1 MKRLISPGRLVFLGI
16 ILVGLTALYLVTL
29 YKYQVV
35 EGTRYYEESMNSIV
49 SEETVIAARGSI
61 LDRYGRLLVSN
72 RNCNNLLIDTGELF
86 PFSDAAENNAYA
98 NPAILRMCSIV
109 TENGDSYIDELPI
122 TRTAPF
128 EYVEPMSQ
136 LQRMRLNAWLD
147 ANGLDSD
154 ASAVEV
160 MARMRSRYGIDDNYS
175 AAEMRTIAGV
185 RYEINIRYV
194 INTSDYIFAEDVS
207 IDTIT
212 ALMEADVPGFDVQV
226 SYIREYNT
234 SYAAHILGYTGLMSE
249 LEAET
254 YRELGYPLNAT
265 VGKEGAELAF
275 EEYLHGSDGT
285 AEVTRT
291 SEGVITSTVYKK
303 APEPGC
309 HIYLTID
316 IELQAVAEQA
326 LASFI
331 TEQNEEREVENVK
344 LARDGKKTYEMID
357 GGALVVVDVH
367 TGEPLCVASYPTFDL
382 ATFLDDYSD
391 LLADE
396 NDPLVN
402 RALNGL
408 YSPGSTFKPV
418 TALTALSE
426 HLISGDEAFVCT
438 GIYGAYADSGYSPEC
453 TGVHGALTVSEAI
466 TASCNLFFYQVGD
479 RVGIDLI
486 HKYATT
492 LGLGQRT
499 GIELG
504 DSAGRVASPE
514 VKAQFYSGIE
524 SQWFAADNLQAA
536 IGQSVTGVTPI
547 QLARYCAA
555 LANKGTVYEC
565 SILKSISSFDY
576 SESILEREPV
586 VAGTLDVTPDIW
598 ELIHTG
604 MIGVA
609 NDPAGTAYNYLHG
622 YEPMVAAKTGTTE
635 TGSANPDAVF
645 ICFAPAE
652 DPEIAVAVVVDK
664 GQRGALLANIAVKVL
679 DYYFDFQQSSQQ
691 IENELTLLR

>member
-1 MKRLISPGRLVFLGI
+1 MKKLVSPGRLVFMGL
-16 ILVGLTALYLVTL
+16 ILAGLLALYLVTL
-29 YKYQVV
+29 YKYQIV
-35 EGTRYYEESMNSIV
+35 EGNRYYEESMNSIV

-72 RNCNNLLIDTGELF
+72 RNCNNLVIDTGELF
-86 PFSDAAENNAYA
+86 PFSDSAENSAYA
-98 NPAILRMCSIV
+98 NPAILRMCRIV
-109 TENGDSYIDELPI
+109 MENGDTYTDELPI
-122 TRTAPF
+122 TKTAPF
-128 EYVEPMSQ
+128 EYIEPMSQ
-136 LQRMRLNAWLD
+136 LQRTRLNAWLEANDLAPD
-147 ANGLDSD
+147 AT
-154 ASAVEV
+154 AVEV
-160 MARMRSRYGIDDNYS
+160 MAKMRSRYSIDNNYS
-175 AAEMRTIAGV
+175 AEEMRIIAGV

-194 INTSDYIFAEDVS
+194 INTSDYVFAEDVS

-234 SYAAHILGYTGLMSE
+234 SYAAHLLGYTGPMSE
-249 LEAET
+249 LEAEK
-254 YRELGYPLNAT
+254 YRPMGYPLNAN
-265 VGKEGAELAF
+265 VGKDGAEAAF
-275 EEYLHGSDGT
+275 EEYLHGTDGT

-291 SEGVITSTVYKK
+291 AEGVITSTVYKK
-303 APEPGC
+303 APEPGN

-326 LASFI
+326 LANFI
-331 TEQNEEREVENVK
+331 AEQNEEREIENVK
-344 LARDGKKTYEMID
+344 LARDGKKTFDMID
-357 GGALVVVDVH
+357 GGAIVVVDVN
-367 TGEPLCVASYPTFDL
+367 TGEPLCLASYPTYNL
-382 ATFLDDYSD
+382 STFLDDYSD
-391 LLADE
+391 LIADE

-418 TALTALSE
+418 TALTALGE
-426 HLISGDEAFVCT
+426 HLISGDQTFVCT
-438 GIYGAYADSGYSPEC
+438 GIYSKYADSGYSPEC
-453 TGVHGALTVSEAI
+453 TGVHGALSVSQAI

-479 RVGIDLI
+479 LVGIDLI
-486 HKYATT
+486 HEYATK
-492 LGLGQRT
+492 LGLGQKT

-514 VKAQFYSGIE
+514 VKAQFYSGME
-524 SQWFAADNLQAA
+524 AQWFSADNLQSA
-536 IGQSVTGVTPI
+536 IGQSVTGLTPI

-565 SILKSISSFDY
+565 SILKSASSFDY
-576 SESILEREPV
+576 SESIYERKPV
-586 VAGTLDVTPDIW
+586 VANRIKLSEDIW
-598 ELIHTG
+598 SLIHTG

-609 NDPAGTAYNYLHG
+609 NDYHGTAYNYLNG
-622 YEPMVAAKTGTTE
+622 YTPTVAAKTGTTE

-652 DPEIAVAVVVDK
+652 DPEIAIAVVVDK
-664 GQRGALLANIAVKVL
+664 GQRGALLANIAIKVL

-691 IENELTLLR
+691 IENELTLLH